1 MATKKEILD
10 NELMKEII
18 SIRTEALWK
27 MIYLR
32 ENGLMPGIYE
42 EGATSENDNKGAMFI
57 PGGFVLKDSDECEPN
72 IEEYISKRPD
82 DFRKYVRAAMQL
94 DNAVLMYNDGMAIAV
109 NLDNGFF
116 SKVARSI
123 LDNKNNALKRS
134 RVLKEQPP
142 QKITSEDI
150 VKSHCPNYIP
160 SPYGSRTKLS
170 SCVSVCITEP
180 RMYFQQL
187 REEFQP
193 TLTQEQEIWN
203 SIRESRKPIV
213 NDEGIKLAPPYLVI
227 CHSTRYKKEIMTG
240 VTRILGIGKFG
251 EFSTFTLEE
260 ATNSLMSEIENRR
273 RPHKD
278 ETFAKVN
285 GITYVGVLRTYPGT
299 NYGKRLQTKSRIST
313 TLVSPKKEIGLNLEE
328 MTEKYLDKYKL
339 KSE

>member
-1 MATKKEILD
+1 MASKKDLLD

-18 SIRTEALWK
+18 SIRTETLWK
-27 MIYLR
+27 MIHLK

-42 EGATSENDNKGAMFI
+42 EGATSEHDNKGALFI
-57 PGGFVLKDSDECEPN
+57 PGGYVIKDSDECEPN
-72 IEEYISKRPD
+72 IEEYISTKPE

-94 DNAVLMYNDGMAIAV
+94 DNAVLMYNEGMAIAV

-142 QKITSEDI
+142 QKVTSEDI
-150 VKSHCPNYIP
+150 VKSHCPGYMP
-160 SPYGSRTKLS
+160 PPYGSRTKLS

-193 TLTQEQEIWN
+193 TIEQEQKMWS
-203 SIRESRKPIV
+203 SIRSSRKAITNP
-213 NDEGIKLAPPYLVI
+213 DGIKLAPPYLVI
-227 CHSTRYKKEIMTG
+227 CHSTRYKKEMMTG
-240 VTRILGIGKFG
+240 ITRILGIGKFG

-260 ATNSLMSEIENRR
+260 ATNTLMNEIENRR
-273 RPHKD
+273 KPHKD
-278 ETFAKVN
+278 EVFAKVN
-285 GITYVGVLRTYPGT
+285 GTTYVGVLRTYPGT
-299 NYGKRLQTKSRIST
+299 NYGKRLQTKTSVST
-313 TLVSPKKEIGLNLEE
+313 TLLSPKKEIGLDLEE
-328 MTEKYLDKYKL
+328 ITKRNSEKYKL
-339 KSE
+339 KQ